1 MFRGG
6 YTGRI
11 LRIDLDRS
19 RSYEMDY
26 SDDLRKQYLGGRGV
40 AAYLYYQQM
49 PSSFDPLKPS
59 NTIFFMTGPLTGM
72 PVLASTKMQLA
83 TRSPDTG
90 HYLCSN
96 ASGNFGPHLKFAGYD
111 GIILEGKA
119 SSPTSIL
126 ISDNGVEFQDAS
138 HLWGTKTREVDK
150 YFKEGLH
157 GKKIGVMSI
166 GPAAERGV
174 RVACIQ
180 VDGRS
185 FGRGGA
191 GAVMASK
198 NVKALVACGTGK
210 VDIANAEALKEIVNE
225 ARKSVRESKHLHTTH
240 GTAQYTEVINELGCY
255 PTRNFQT
262 AVFQGIETISSVYMK
277 ENYFVRNIACYR
289 CPVGCGKVCE
299 VKEGPF
305 KGAQSDPEYET
316 IGAFG
321 GQCGVSDFGA
331 IIAANQICDEQGI
344 DTMATGTL
352 IAFAMECFE
361 RGLISKEETDGLDL
375 RFGNGEAMV
384 EMVHRLATR
393 DGLGDLL
400 AGGFSQIKKKRPEL
414 EYYMMHVK
422 GLAFAHYE
430 PRAFYGMGLAYGTSS
445 RGACH
450 NVGGWTIRDELLTK
464 THDRFA
470 TNGKGR
476 LVQTLQDNRAYVDS
490 LGICT
495 VVRGALGFIAEPTGK
510 VLEYVTGYD
519 FNPELMTIGNRIYT
533 LERLILNRE
542 GITRKDDLL
551 PRRIMEESLPEGMAK
566 GKVITPEMYEEMLD
580 EYYQVRGWD
589 DNGVPRKETLSDLG
603 LQDEDIF
610 APESRGYE
618 GTLETG

>member
-1 MFRGG
+1 MMFQGG
-6 YTGRI
+6 YVGKI
-11 LRIDLDRS
+11 LRVDLNRRCVS
-19 RSYEMDY
+19 EFDY
-26 SDDLRKQYLGGRGV
+26 PEELRRKFLGGRGV
-40 AAYLYYQQM
+40 AAYLYHREI
-49 PSSFDPLKPS
+49 SSTAEPLAPDNK
-59 NTIFFMTGPLTGM
+59 IFFVTGPLTGT

-96 ASGNFGPHLKFAGYD
+96 SSGNFGPYLKFARYD
-111 GIILEGKA
+111 GVILEGKA
-119 SSPTSIL
+119 SSPVSIV
-126 ISDNGVEFQDAS
+126 INDRGVEFQDAS
-138 HLWGTKTREVDK
+138 HLWGSKTTEVDE
-150 YFKEGLH
+150 YFKEAFP
-157 GKKIGVMSI
+157 GKKIGVLSV

-191 GAVMASK
+191 GAVMAAK
-198 NVKALVACGTGK
+198 NVKALVSWGTGK
-210 VDIANAEALKEIVNE
+210 LDIANPDALKEFIAQ
-225 ARKSVRESKHLHTTH
+225 ARTNVRQSKRTHTTH

-262 AVFQGIETISSVYMK
+262 AVFDRIETISSVHMK
-277 ENYFVRNIACYR
+277 EHYSVRNTACYR
-289 CPVGCGKVCE
+289 CPVGCTQICAVR
-299 VKEGPF
+299 EGPF
-305 KGAQSDPEYET
+305 KGAESDPEYET

-331 IIAANQICDEQGI
+331 IIAANQICDEEGI
-344 DTMATGTL
+344 DTMTTGTL

-361 RGLISKEETDGLDL
+361 RGLISREETDGLDL

-384 EMVHRLATR
+384 EMVRRIANR

-400 AGGFSQIKKKRPEL
+400 AEGFSQIKKRRPEL
-414 EYYMMHVK
+414 EYYMMHAK

-430 PRAFYGMGLAYGTSS
+430 PRGFHGIGLGYGTSS

-470 TNGKGR
+470 TKGKGR
-476 LVQTLQDNRAYVDS
+476 LVKRLQDNRAYVDS

-495 VVRGALGFIAEPTGK
+495 VVRGALGFTDKPEGQ
-510 VLEYVTGYD
+510 VLADVTGYD
-519 FNPELMTIGNRIYT
+519 FNPELMTIGNRICT
-533 LERLILNRE
+533 LERLILDRE
-542 GITRKDDLL
+542 GITREDDML
-551 PRRIMEESLPEGMAK
+551 PRRIMEEPLPEGMAK
-566 GKVITPEMYEEMLD
+566 GRVITPGMYNEMLD

-589 DNGVPRKETLSDLG
+589 SRGVPKKETLSG
-603 LQDEDIF
+603 LAI
-610 APESRGYE
+610 P
-618 GTLETG
+618 

>member
-6 YTGRI
+6 YAGKI
-11 LRIDLDRS
+11 LRIDLDHSQVKELEYR
-19 RSYEMDY
+19 E
-26 SDDLRKQYLGGRGV
+26 DLKRRYLGGRGV
-40 AAYLYYQQM
+40 AAYLYYQEM
-49 PSSFDPLKPS
+49 PSEVDPLSSANK
-59 NTIFFMTGPLTGM
+59 IFFMTGPLTGA

-90 HYLCSN
+90 YYLCSN
-96 ASGNFGPHLKFAGYD
+96 SGGDFGPYLKSAGYD
-111 GIILEGKA
+111 GVVLEGKA
-119 SSPTSIL
+119 SSPLSIL
-126 ISDNGVEFQDAS
+126 IGNNGVEFQDAS
-138 HLWGTKTREVDK
+138 HLWGSKTGEVDE
-150 YFKEGLH
+150 YFQEALH
-157 GKKIGVMSI
+157 DRKIGVLSV

-191 GAVMASK
+191 GAVMAAK
-198 NVKALVACGTGK
+198 NVKALVSWGTGDLD
-210 VDIANAEALKEIVNE
+210 VANPEALKASVAQ
-225 ARKSVRESKHLHTTH
+225 ARKNVRESKHTHTTH

-262 AVFQGIETISSVYMK
+262 AVFNGIEMISSVYMK
-277 ENYFVRNIACYR
+277 EHYFIRNKACYR
-289 CPVGCGKVCE
+289 CPVGCAQICAVS
-299 VKEGPF
+299 EGPF
-305 KGAQSDPEYET
+305 AGAQSDPEYET
-316 IGAFG
+316 IGALG

-331 IIAANQICDEQGI
+331 IIAANQICDEEGI
-344 DTMATGTL
+344 DTMTTGTL

-375 RFGNGEAMV
+375 RFGNAEAMV
-384 EMVHRLATR
+384 EMVRRIAKQE
-393 DGLGDLL
+393 GLGALL
-400 AGGFSQIKKKRPEL
+400 AAGFSHIKTKRPEL

-422 GLAFAHYE
+422 GLAFAQYE
-430 PRAFYGMGLAYGTSS
+430 PRGFHGIGLGYGTSN

-470 TNGKGR
+470 TKGKGR
-476 LVQTLQDNRAYVDS
+476 LVKTLQDNRAYVDS

-495 VVRGALGFIAEPTGK
+495 VVRGALGFTDNPTGK

-519 FNPELMTIGNRIYT
+519 CNPELMTIGNRICT

-551 PRRIMEESLPEGMAK
+551 PRRIMEEPLPEGMAK
-566 GKVITPEMYEEMLD
+566 GRSIRREMYDEMLD

-589 DNGVPRKETLSDLG
+589 STGVPKRKTVLG
-603 LQDEDIF
+603 LGIAD
-610 APESRGYE
+610 
-618 GTLETG
+618 